1 MNRFRKNKKKDPEES
16 EHTSSAK
23 PFSLKSKKKN
33 VEEPKPELD
42 LSAAL
47 PRRMISEPVYS
58 CPSCR
63 HDDPESKIGK
73 ASDDSVLFPR
83 RASRLN
89 LFSHAPAMLT
99 DIDETESNDGSRPSF
114 AKGRSGSFV
123 DHGDGGYGT
132 DDDRSVHSS
141 IMSRARRVE
150 GNNLFGGRQ
159 KVYRIPVR
167 SSGGSPAAES
177 PVESGKPVYDHDLH
191 LSAFQR
197 FRLQEKD
204 RKDRLA
210 VDSAY
215 ELTTP
220 EFDDSQSTASSANRT
235 TQSSTASAPMNV
247 PSSAT
252 STDDTQSATQTPALM
267 HNASALDELR
277 PSSGLSNNNIKPS
290 SVRARRLYGQGLNQA
305 VQNQQNSA
313 LHRLENLSR
322 QRAGTPELPPM
333 TRNFSRS
340 ATNLRDRLQKLSTT
354 EAGPA
359 SRPSSPPSSATSPKQ
374 ATIPDITP
382 REHVSPTAA
391 AFGVPPLSPPSSETG
406 EGTQLLAAAL
416 NPEDHGKATA
426 MGLFNRPATGFD
438 EQQFSRRQMQ
448 MHQGRDTPPPRQSP
462 PRALNQE
469 PMSGRPRGLS
479 KSSFRSRAESAS
491 SHYSSDAHHV
501 GHSRESSLDV
511 SAQQHNPQSF
521 YAESTTSESDNER
534 EDRQERRSRRSY
546 VISSATSLASDYAF
560 SLQQTSATSKSPIS
574 NSDQLE
580 TLPEVRYSDLRDL
593 KPIVE
598 NEIAADAPAMDGAV
612 TPERPDSPTIQPG
625 GFHLNGIRSH
635 LRSASDRSS
644 IFPPPSPAF
653 PPADDSKDDT
663 IEASVAETPSP
674 IADDQYFAHDSRP
687 ISPLEDNTFASRQ
700 AVAEPVQEP
709 EPLTECVEGTTPG
722 SIAGSSFEPV
732 SDTTEQAAEPAAVSS
747 RDPFHEQ
754 NLLDIHTP
762 LRESVEETAHR
773 NSGDASSQE
782 APGTAW
788 DFAYGKPKEDGSE
801 PDPLPRAPSPRTLIR
816 EAIRGHAESI
826 SRPSSPMSMSGRD
839 TPDAGR
845 KFKPGNAFALLKS
858 KSSKHNLS
866 KREPKHDHMYGLDTA
881 STPTL
886 NPGGS
891 SVQDDVRPPF
901 ALGLQGNSSAPQ
913 VVSERPALS
922 ERPSRPRMPTLSREV
937 SHESSRS
944 RATSPSGLP
953 VPRGRTGSDASGRSK
968 SRTRLRERERDDL
981 ETVDEGSVIAHDNF
995 VMPDNYEPPVPFSP
1009 PGSARPSMEV
1019 EPLAFDRSPSA
1030 ASGRFRSASRS
1041 GTPNNFHYEKGT
1053 PFQLPAIPTPP
1064 AVIGAPRPSPA
1075 TPAYSANATPPLD
1088 EINSGDSSPNAES
1101 PQTLPQ
1107 RACLASQAHCQ
1118 QEADIR
1124 ANFRVNN
1131 LERSHRGLAWR
1142 SPPPLPP
1149 MNPRR
1154 RRGTQTI
1161 LSAFN
1166 RDSRVS
1172 SVAPSV
1178 TDDQSVFEASAFPED
1193 EKRPMSRGLLR
1204 KTSSESSNLNTRAI
1218 KEQSTHPFPPA
1229 PEAPAYPPPPIPA
1242 DGGMF

>member
-47 PRRMISEPVYS
+47 PPVGTVQYASEQ
-58 CPSCR
+58 
-63 HDDPESKIGK
+63 DDPESKIGK

-469 PMSGRPRGLS
+469 PMS
-479 KSSFRSRAESAS
+479 AESAS

-612 TPERPDSPTIQPG
+612 TPERPDSQRFNPVVSI
-625 GFHLNGIRSH
+625 SME
-635 LRSASDRSS
+635 SDLIFVPQVIGRLSS
-644 IFPPPSPAF
+644 LPRLLPSPQRTIRRMIQ
-653 PPADDSKDDT
+653 SKRL
-663 IEASVAETPSP
+663 SP
-674 IADDQYFAHDSRP
+674 KPQALIADDQYFAHDSRP

-1064 AVIGAPRPSPA
+1064 AVIGAPRPSLPLLHIQQTRRHPSMRLTA
-1075 TPAYSANATPPLD
+1075 ETLRPTPRAPKLCPREVQDSLPCFTSALSTRSRYPSQLSCQQPRTFPPW
-1088 EINSGDSSPNAES
+1088 
-1101 PQTLPQ
+1101 
-1107 RACLASQAHCQ
+1107 ACL
-1118 QEADIR
+1118 EEPLPTTP
-1124 ANFRVNN
+1124 N
-1131 LERSHRGLAWR
+1131 EP
-1142 SPPPLPP
+1142 SPPPWHS
-1149 MNPRR
+1149 NN
-1154 RRGTQTI
+1154 TQR
-1161 LSAFN
+1161 FQ
-1166 RDSRVS
+1166 
-1172 SVAPSV
+1172 P
-1178 TDDQSVFEASAFPED
+1178 
-1193 EKRPMSRGLLR
+1193 
-1204 KTSSESSNLNTRAI
+1204 
-1218 KEQSTHPFPPA
+1218 
-1229 PEAPAYPPPPIPA
+1229 
-1242 DGGMF
+1242 